1 MVKTSLADF
10 SLRQQPEGN
19 LDSSLYY
26 KGGSLRGEFKRGVS
40 PSSKEIFPFPSEG
53 KGIKGIG

>member
-1 MVKTSLADF
+1 MKKLPALQFKLISKWEL
-10 SLRQQPEGN
+10 
-19 LDSSLYY
+19 
-26 KGGSLRGEFKRGVS
+26 KRGVS